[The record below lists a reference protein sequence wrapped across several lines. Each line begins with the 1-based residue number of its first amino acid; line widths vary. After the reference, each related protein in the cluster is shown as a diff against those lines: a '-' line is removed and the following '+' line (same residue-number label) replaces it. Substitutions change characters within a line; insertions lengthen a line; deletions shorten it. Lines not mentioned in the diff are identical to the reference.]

1 MVRFVTRGASNAH
14 PATTVVSV
22 SSSSSGSDQRT
33 PKRRRSFD
41 RKWDQFHNLPGN
53 GILSPLLFFR
63 RLPSSDTEKE
73 DVPVIVDDDDNDDDD
88 DDDDDNDDDDGILI
102 VRRGVFR
109 NSAESN
115 TAISLMRTNGC
126 NKQMGDTLR

>member
-73 DVPVIVDDDDNDDDD
+73 DVPVIVDDDDDD
-88 DDDDDNDDDDGILI
+88 DDDDGILI
-102 VRRGVFR
+102 VRGGVFR

>member
-22 SSSSSGSDQRT
+22 SSSSSGSNQRT
-33 PKRRRSFD
+33 PKRRCSFD

-53 GILSPLLFFR
+53 GILSPLLFFC

-73 DVPVIVDDDDNDDDD
+73 DVPVIVDDND
-88 DDDDDNDDDDGILI
+88 DDDDGILI
-102 VRRGVFR
+102 VRGGVFR